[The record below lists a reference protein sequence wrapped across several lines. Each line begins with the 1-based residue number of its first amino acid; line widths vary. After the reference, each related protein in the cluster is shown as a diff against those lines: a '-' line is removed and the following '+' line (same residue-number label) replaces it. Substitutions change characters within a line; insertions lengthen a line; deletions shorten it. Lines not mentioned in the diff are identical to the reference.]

1 MLKIFLADNGKNLG
15 TLQGLGPLGFE
26 GVKDITKEGAFKLF
40 NDTISIIIGLLTI
53 IAGIW
58 FLFQVII
65 AGFQWLSSSGDKAS
79 IENARNKLTHSVI
92 GLVIVVMAFA
102 IISIIGNLLGIEFL
116 KPTEVLQSFP
126 LPGGSQ

>member
-1 MLKIFLADNGKNLG
+1 MLSSILFADSTELG
-15 TLQGLGPLGFE
+15 TLKGLGPLGFE
-26 GVKDITKEGAFKLF
+26 GETITKEGAFTLF
-40 NDTISIIIGLLTI
+40 NNTISIIIGLLTV

-126 LPGGSQ
+126 FAGGQE